1 MAESVTGWKRGA
13 HSVANGGKNFSSMAR
28 ECTFTWDNSSTV
40 VYSDAFDWVVDH
52 DFTIIINVDAV
63 DSNATDGLDV
73 VVQGSGTGDTSNN
86 DEWADLGT
94 FANVDEHAVSKFC
107 MYDFDT
113 NGRAPFMR
121 LKCTPS
127 STINPVATGGVALI
141 RVMVIPHVT

>member
-13 HSVANGGKNFSSMAR
+13 HSVANGGKSFSSMAR

-40 VYSDAFDWVVDH
+40 QYSDAFDWVVDH
-52 DFTIIINVDAV
+52 DFTIIFNVDAI
-63 DSNATDGLDV
+63 STNATDPGIVV
-73 VVQGSGTGDTSNN
+73 VVQGSGTGDTSNQ

-94 FANVDEHAVSKFC
+94 FDNVDEHGVSKFL

-127 STINPVATGGVALI
+127 NTINPGTPGALV

>member
-1 MAESVTGWKRGA
+1 MAQSVTGWKRGA
-13 HSVANGGKNFSSMAR
+13 HTIANGGKSFSSMAR

-40 VYSDAFDWVVDH
+40 QYSDAFDWVVDH
-52 DFTIIINVDAV
+52 DFTVIFNVDAV
-63 DSNATDGLDV
+63 GSNATDPGIVV
-73 VVQGSGTGDTSNN
+73 VVQGSGTGDTSNQ

-94 FANVDEHAVSKFC
+94 FNTVDEHGLSRFL

-127 STINPVATGGVALI
+127 NTINPGTPGALV